1 MTRLTGL
8 DAGAVVAMWRLGV
21 GPRGIAARLGVATRA
36 VRAALVAAGVYKPAY
51 LGPCRYCGRRVGS
64 QHRGLCYPCRSDPV
78 AIAATP
84 PFRDTR
90 PAAAVAGND
99 RPEPPRHPAAP
110 CPHPPESAGRVETY
124 RARAAAG
131 EFLYHPADAGFEE
144 VLP

>member
-1 MTRLTGL
+1 VVVSLETR
-8 DAGAVVAMWRLGV
+8 AVVALWRLGV

-36 VRAALVAAGVYKPAY
+36 VRSALVAAGVYSPGY
-51 LGPCRYCGRRVGS
+51 RGPCRYCGRRVGS
-64 QHRGLCYPCRSDPV
+64 QNRGLCYPCRSDPV

-90 PAAAVAGND
+90 PAAAVAGD
-99 RPEPPRHPAAP
+99 DQPEPTRLPSTP
-110 CPHPPESAGRVETY
+110 CPHPPGSAGRVETY

-144 VLP
+144 ALP